1 MSYYGDAIAA
11 LKTAFDAVTGIQYV
25 LDYEPLTVHQAPM
38 MYLVAASGT
47 RDSTVMP
54 AIETYQVNAVL
65 VIRWQDNEGAEQEV
79 IDLLP
84 LCLAALD
91 TDPTLGGV
99 LGGGAA
105 WISSYS
111 AGYQDVSG
119 QTYRII
125 EFQVDIHVARC

>member
-1 MSYYGDAIAA
+1 MSYYSAAIAG
-11 LKTAFDAVTGIQYV
+11 LKTAFEAVTGIHYV
-25 LDYEPLTVHQAPM
+25 LDYEPLTVQDAPM
-38 MYLVAASGT
+38 LYLVATAGT

-54 AIETYQVNAVL
+54 AIEVYQVNAVL

-105 WISSYS
+105 WIPSYS

-119 QTYRII
+119 QVYRII
-125 EFQVDIHVARC
+125 EFMVDIHVARC